1 MDLTTR
7 VNLLRNL
14 SKSKKPQITVREAA
28 KLLKVNR
35 TSAYYTHRTRIYSQ
49 EELDCKAIID
59 HLHTDNPAWG
69 VRQMARQLQRRGYN
83 VGRRKAARYM
93 REMGIEAIYPQM
105 NLSKRLKH
113 AQVMPY
119 LLRNVVI
126 NRPNQAWSIDITY
139 IPIKNGFLYL
149 TAVIDWYS
157 RYIVGWEVDDTL
169 DTRMVITALRK
180 AFKVAKPVILN
191 SDQGCQFTS
200 CEYKQFLKD
209 NHIRQSMDGKSRW
222 ADNVMIER
230 WFRSFKHEEAYL
242 TQYNNIK
249 EARQAIHN
257 YIRTYNYERCHSAI
271 GNIPPAEAYLPAML
285 LEAATA
291 AA

>member
-1 MDLTTR
+1 M
-7 VNLLRNL
+7 
-14 SKSKKPQITVREAA
+14 REAA

-69 VRQMARQLQRRGYN
+69 ARQMARQLQRRGYN

-200 CEYKQFLKD
+200 CEYKQFLKE
-209 NHIRQSMDGKSRW
+209 NRIRQSMDGKSRW